1 MAVSNF
7 QFLELEYPLLFN
19 LAQAAEYNL
28 YQDPATSL
36 FKLRQYGEYM
46 AKQIFETYGIDLP
59 EDTKFQNLIYNLRS
73 QGILPSNVI
82 DHFTILR
89 KQGNDAVHEYVGTT
103 ADATSSL
110 FSAFKLGKWFYESY
124 SVKNM
129 DISTL
134 RFGTPKDLDA
144 RHALHILEQE
154 NKVLKEQYEQAIAQQ
169 KMVSAEQ
176 RSTFTA
182 RAKRSASKLDMD
194 EAETR
199 ELIDINLRKI
209 GWEADT
215 KLLNAKTHKTQ
226 PERGRN
232 IAIAEWPVK
241 GGYADYALF
250 IGTSLYAVIEAKKY
264 GQDISTNLDQ
274 SKRYAMNVVPQ
285 TGIELLG
292 DWNGF
297 RVPFLY
303 STNGR
308 EYLQQIATKSGVW
321 YLDIREKYNNS
332 RSIKGFHSP
341 ADLQKKFEQDTTLAN
356 KKLEENSLDF
366 LQLKTGLGLR
376 DYQIKAIQA
385 VEDIIIHHPEINR
398 ALLAMATGT
407 GKTRTVIGLAY
418 RLIQTNRFK
427 RILFL
432 VDRTL
437 LAKQA
442 LDGFKDYKVED
453 LKSFSD
459 YYHIDGL
466 KHVWPDIDSRI
477 HFATVQSMVKRLY
490 SNESDEKALSIDTYD
505 CIIVDEAHRG
515 YLLDKEMD
523 DEEIYFKDQDD
534 YVSKYRQ
541 VLDYFDAFAVGL
553 TATPALHTKEIFNK
567 PIFNYSLREAVLDGY
582 LVDQDPPIKIK
593 TQLSEEGIV
602 WEKGEKP
609 TVYDKEGNQIVELD
623 ELNDELKFDISGFNK
638 RVITENFNRTVLR
651 ELVNHIDPD
660 GEAKTLIFAA
670 TDHHADM
677 IVKILKEEFA
687 AVGIPVPDDAVVK
700 ITGIIDKPEEKVKRY
715 KNEKYPNI
723 AVTVDLLTTGI
734 DVPKIANLVFMRRVR
749 SRILYDQMIGRATR
763 LCPEINKES
772 FRVFDAVNLYEGI
785 KDYTD
790 MKPLVVNPSVDFRT
804 LNSEFAAIQ
813 TDERAAVQ
821 VDQIIAKLQRKKRTA
836 GLNTEMIKYFTGA
849 DTLDE
854 FIQHLREK
862 DIAEQVKMLTEKT
875 ELWKYLDEYRQA
887 PAYQFYSNH
896 ADVLREVSTGY
907 GKMDKPEDYIEGF
920 RRYLEENQNE
930 IAALK
935 LIATSPTQLKRADL
949 KELSLLLD
957 IKGYNLRTLH
967 DAWKN
972 AKRQDVAADIIA
984 YIRTLML
991 GSVLESREDRVKK
1004 AFQRLYQEQNWTV
1017 PQKSLL
1023 QRIEK
1028 QMIAEGIVTVED
1040 LDKQPFDEIGGFERI
1055 NKRFENHL
1063 PAILQ
1068 KINTYM
1074 YNGNQTA

>member
-7 QFLELEYPLLFN
+7 QFLEQEYPLLFN

-46 AKQIFETYGIDLP
+46 AKQIFETYGIELP

-341 ADLQKKFEQDTTLAN
+341 ADLQKKFEQDITLAN
-356 KKLEENSLDF
+356 KKLEENPLDF

-376 DYQIKAIQA
+376 DYQINAIQA

-466 KHVWPDIDSRI
+466 KHAWPDIDSRI

-490 SNESDEKALSIDTYD
+490 NNESEEKALSIDTYD

-553 TATPALHTKEIFNK
+553 TATPALHTKEIFNR
-567 PIFNYSLREAVLDGY
+567 PIYNYSLREAVLDGY

-609 TVYDKEGNQIVELD
+609 TVYDQEGNQVVELD
-623 ELNDELKFDISGFNK
+623 ELSDELKFDISGFNK

-660 GEAKTLIFAA
+660 GDAKTLIFAA

-1028 QMIAEGIVTVED
+1028 QMIAEGIVTIED

-1063 PAILQ
+1063 PDILQ